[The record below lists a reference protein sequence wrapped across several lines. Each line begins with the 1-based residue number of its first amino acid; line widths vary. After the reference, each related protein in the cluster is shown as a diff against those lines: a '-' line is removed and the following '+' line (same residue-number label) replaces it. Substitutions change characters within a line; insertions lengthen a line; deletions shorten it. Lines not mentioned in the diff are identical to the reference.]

1 MSDMDKQD
9 LEYRMA
15 CTEVLEVLK
24 YVPKSQVD
32 KIPKNIIISMQRLKR
47 YDYKF
52 RFDKTKTVNE
62 QNISKAA
69 KNILSGFYRD
79 YWVNDS
85 IRRMMLAKEKF
96 DQKNK
101 EAV

>member
-1 MSDMDKQD
+1 MGNGD

-15 CTEVLEVLK
+15 CTEVLEILK
-24 YVPKSQVD
+24 YIPKSKVE
-32 KIPKNIIISMQRLKR
+32 KIPKNIIVSMERMKR

-52 RFDKTKTVNE
+52 RFDKTKTVKE

-69 KNILSGFYRD
+69 KSILSDFHRD

-85 IRRMMLAKEKF
+85 VRKMMLAKERF
-96 DQKNK
+96 DKNK
-101 EAV
+101 TVR